1 MADFNSLVKPQ
12 AGQIFI
18 PSASLTR
25 DTIDVVNDY
34 KKHEIRKPNDP
45 NRAPVPTDLV
55 VIKNAS
61 GAARRRGEILEITGI
76 AETTARRD
84 ARWFTGGSPTPGLTK
99 RYVVLSNETPNNG
112 FDEAQVSGMAWA
124 LVNITST
131 SHNRCTITASTY
143 VLQSDEDGPIEIVYQ
158 PSGTGEKECW
168 VQIGPNITLY
178 KPRIRFTLAAA
189 LATTDASK
197 TGTITEQLGIG
208 LDNPNTGAGAIT
220 LKNLGQVSGY
230 LYEGAS
236 GAAGAATWIGIGNT
250 YLIDALPC
258 P

>member
-18 PSASLTR
+18 PSAQLTR
-25 DTIDVVNDY
+25 DTIDVVNDF
-34 KKHEIRKPNDP
+34 KKRQLRNPNDP
-45 NRAPVPTDLV
+45 NRAPVPTDSV
-55 VIKNAS
+55 IIKNAS

-112 FDEAQVSGMAWA
+112 FDEAQISGMAWA

-131 SHNRCTITASTY
+131 SHNRCTIAASTY

-178 KPRIRFTLAAA
+178 KPRIAFTLTADLA
-189 LATTDASK
+189 LTDATK
-197 TGTITEQLGIG
+197 AGTINAQYGIG
-208 LDNPNTGAGAIT
+208 LDNPNTSSGAIT
-220 LKNLGQVSGY
+220 LNNLAQATNY
-230 LYEGAS
+230 LYEGAN
-236 GAAGAATWIGIGNT
+236 GAKGAATWMGLGNN